1 LKKFISAMSLFFFLC
16 PALFAGADLSG
27 TTSSNFEKITP
38 FAGPAGMGEA
48 YTSLSE
54 GTSGLYYN
62 PAGIAAATCFEAQ
75 FSHIN
80 WFQSINYE
88 YLAFVAPSPVFDNA
102 KIGLALAMFLPGG
115 IIKTNSLISFDP
127 SYLDGYSAASQFN
140 DKFYPY
146 DLSVILGYGI
156 DISPSFSVGIRLKY
170 ISQNINSYSGSN
182 ETADIGLLYK
192 YDLEGNNL
200 GFGVDLENL
209 EWSRISLYTESFD
222 SPIICN
228 AGISDSIKL
237 LSGTFLA
244 AAQVKIPSDYD
255 NEYSAGIEYWF
266 YDVFALR
273 FGYEAGAYNQPTFGA
288 GVKYRGLEI
297 NYAYVNYTDLGS
309 TQRLSLLYTWGT
321 PHSRLNVEPP
331 VFSPN
336 GDKILD
342 LAYFYPVL
350 DSREKIKSLMLNIY
364 KQDGKILVSR
374 LPVADKT
381 VKILPWDGKVDG
393 KPLPDGI
400 YTASITAEYENGS
413 SESNLVKIEIDTTP
427 PLMSINAGP
436 SIQVP
441 GGQDSAVL
449 PVIFELQAQD
459 RNMVY
464 GWQLVI
470 WGADKKIFFM
480 TSGRGAP
487 PPEYVWDG
495 ADMDGN
501 PRPEDSIYYY
511 SLISTDSVGN
521 RGMTRPVSITA
532 LTKEIKLEFA
542 SDALF
547 DLGKA
552 DVKISAY
559 SVLKT
564 IKDAM
569 DRYPGSFVKVSGYTD
584 NIQPQG
590 IKYSDNTELS
600 KDRADAIK
608 FFMINLLGYDGKN
621 ISAVGYGELCPVA
634 NNDTEEGRKKNRR
647 VEITLYR

>member
-1 LKKFISAMSLFFFLC
+1 M
-16 PALFAGADLSG
+16 FAGVDLSG
-27 TTSSNFEKITP
+27 TTSSNFEKIAP
-38 FAGPAGMGEA
+38 LAGPAGMGEA

-75 FSHIN
+75 FSHIG
-80 WFQSINYE
+80 WFQAIDYE
-88 YLAFVAPSPVFDNA
+88 YLTFVTPSPVFDNA

-115 IIKTNSLISFDP
+115 ITKTNSLISYDP
-127 SYLDGYSAASQFN
+127 SYLDSYSVTAQFN

-146 DLSVILGYGI
+146 DLSVILGYGM
-156 DISPSFSVGIRLKY
+156 DISPSFSAGIRLKY
-170 ISQNINSYSGSN
+170 VSQNIDAYSGSN

-192 YDLEGNNL
+192 YDLNGNNL
-200 GFGVDLENL
+200 GFGVDLENI

-222 SPIICN
+222 SPLIFN

-237 LSGTFLA
+237 WSGTFLA
-244 AAQVKIPSDYD
+244 AAQAEIPSDYE
-255 NEYSAGIEYWF
+255 NEYSAGIEYWL
-266 YDVFALR
+266 YDMFALR
-273 FGYEAGAYNQPTFGA
+273 LGYKTGAYNQPTFGA
-288 GVKYRGLEI
+288 GVKYRGFEVDYAYI
-297 NYAYVNYTDLGS
+297 NYTGLGS
-309 TQRLSLLYTWGT
+309 TQRISLLYGWGT
-321 PHSRLNVEPP
+321 PPAKLRVEPS

-336 GDKILD
+336 GDRILD

-350 DSREKIKSLMLNIY
+350 NRRQKIRSLTLNIFDR
-364 KQDGKILVSR
+364 DGKNFISS
-374 LPVADKT
+374 LPVQNKAS
-381 VKILPWDGKVDG
+381 KIIAWDGKVDG
-393 KPLPDGI
+393 KTFPDAI
-400 YTASITAEYENGS
+400 YRASLTAEYENGS
-413 SESNLVKIEIDTTP
+413 SESNMVSVEIDTTP
-427 PLMSINAGP
+427 PSMTVTASPVISI
-436 SIQVP
+436 P
-441 GGQDSAVL
+441 GERDSVIL
-449 PVIFELQAQD
+449 PVIFNMQAKD
-459 RNMVY
+459 RNMVS

-480 TSGRGAP
+480 TSGMGAP

-501 PRPEDSIYYY
+501 TRPEDSIYYY
-511 SLISTDSVGN
+511 SLISSDSVGN
-521 RGMTRPVSITA
+521 RGMTKPGSITA

-621 ISAVGYGELCPVA
+621 ISAAGYGELYPVA